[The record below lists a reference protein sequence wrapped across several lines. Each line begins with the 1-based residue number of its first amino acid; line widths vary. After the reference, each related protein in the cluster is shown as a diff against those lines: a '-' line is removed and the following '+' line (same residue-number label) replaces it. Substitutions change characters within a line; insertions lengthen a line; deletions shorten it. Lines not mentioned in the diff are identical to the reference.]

1 MFNYEKYDVDSK
13 IIDMKEYNGRVNLME
28 EDSTVKFQMYERSA
42 MKNKSNGYDNALDG
56 MLENNVLS
64 QVYFS
69 AGNEQILH
77 NGIRAGVYKLSK
89 EKYVVCQQNSDQ
101 LKIIMRSIYLQFA
114 VHSKED
120 ITGQVE
126 SLNKKVLGYCVPYV
140 YAESISYE
148 RYLKDQSTLVVP
160 LEHSIQ
166 PDRDFKQLQYNLG
179 I

>member
-1 MFNYEKYDVDSK
+1 MFNYEKYDESK
-13 IIDMKEYNGRVNLME
+13 IIDMKTYNGRVNLME
-28 EDSTVKFQMYERSA
+28 EDSTIKFQMYERSA
-42 MKNKSNGYDNALDG
+42 NKNKSTGYNNALDG

-69 AGNEQILH
+69 AGNEQILQ

-114 VHSKED
+114 THNRD
-120 ITGQVE
+120 NITYQVE
-126 SLNKKVLGYCVPYV
+126 SLNKRVLQYCVPYV
-140 YAESISYE
+140 YAESITYE

-160 LEHSIQ
+160 LERSIQ
-166 PDRDFKQLQYNLG
+166 PDRDFKQLQYNIG